1 MEDKTI
7 LKLCSM
13 SLITL
18 LLIVDAFTWQI
29 DHALWTTA
37 IAAIAGLAGYEIG
50 TARVLKTEKR

>member
-50 TARVLKTEKR
+50 TARALKTEKR

>member
-7 LKLCSM
+7 LKLWSM
-13 SLITL
+13 SLIAL
-18 LLIVDAFTWQI
+18 LLVVDAFTWQI

-50 TARVLKTEKR
+50 TAKALKNKKR